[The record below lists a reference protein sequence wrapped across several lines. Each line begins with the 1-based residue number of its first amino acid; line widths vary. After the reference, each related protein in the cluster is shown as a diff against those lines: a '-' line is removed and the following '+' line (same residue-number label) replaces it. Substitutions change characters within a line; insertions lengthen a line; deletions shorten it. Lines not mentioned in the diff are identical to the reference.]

1 MSSRCDGRTMLR
13 NRLAVI
19 IGTLLVPVSVY
30 ADEPSALWLAP
41 SHEWYGIDGNW
52 SSTGL
57 LMGDP
62 AQGIDVTV
70 STSLSEIWVVETTG
84 CGTSSLCTTARG
96 GTCDSSASQ
105 SWSSLGPWQLGLGY
119 LDNGGN
125 GDYAMETVAAQDSTR
140 QGQVSF
146 GKQVVAGINDT
157 SYYTGFL
164 GLGITPGKFQ
174 NVVVQ
179 SPISTLVEHSGI
191 IPSHSYGYTAG
202 AYYGG
207 SRGTPLSLT
216 LGGYDANRFEPH
228 DTKFSLDSITRQ
240 PSILLRAITAS
251 VSDVGKAPTAWA
263 SPSVPLMEFNESVT
277 ALIDSSTPYLWLPT
291 TICDR
296 FAASLNLTWDESFGL
311 YVFSNTENLENYQ
324 SSPDLSFTFALSSA
338 DNHDN
343 FGQPLD
349 VPGIVNITISSQ
361 AFIQNLRYPFKNL
374 IPYRSPAVPYF
385 PLTRAD
391 NSSQIIIG
399 RSFLQEAYM
408 ITNYETST
416 FSIHQAKFPDDPWTN
431 TSIQTIA
438 FTPNSGYAGPA
449 SQSGKQA
456 GLTDAQ
462 LAGLVVGIAVIGV
475 AAVAAIW
482 LMRRR
487 KKRGHQEVA
496 KSDHELKEGYSTPEP
511 ETPRSPV
518 DRILSRMSMNVP
530 WRRTKRSTGDGH
542 EYGVFEVG
550 ADWSH
555 ERYEM
560 PVQTKPIELEATQT
574 TLSSIGITDFA
585 SKREREPQPRP
596 PHRRSTYEMEKLH
609 LEMAMHGLAP
619 QYTPL
624 ADEPGRPYHQ
634 QHHHHHTGATWH
646 PGAAAAENH
655 HHDHH
660 PSPTSS
666 PTQQGEEEEDTY
678 SNRLPSPVSPQ
689 SDWTNFVP
697 DFPSSVVGLGLGL
710 VPTRTR
716 TRTLSSSNS
725 DPHMRRRRSSGTP
738 PSPPRSIDRLTR
750 SASSSSSTAA
760 GSPPSPSPP
769 RGGGGGIQRTPIDPS
784 RVVCL
789 GPLPDN
795 VRPRPQWPAMFP
807 PPPPPPPPPPVS
819 SSSSPRH
826 RRADEDEDEDEDDF
840 AAAAAADHHRHSRCL
855 STADTLGSDF
865 TIEEEAR
872 QQAARTLGRMGGF
885 DDIVHVPQ
893 PAHRRYSWEEEEE
906 EGDGHGGRGIS

>member
-19 IGTLLVPVSVY
+19 IGTLLVPASVY

-41 SHEWYGIDGNW
+41 SQKWYGIDGNW

-57 LMGDP
+57 LVGDP

-96 GTCDSSASQ
+96 GTYDISASP
-105 SWSSLGPWQLGLGY
+105 SWSPLGPWQLGLGY

-125 GDYAMETVAAQDSTR
+125 GDYAMETVAVQDGAQ

-240 PSILLRAITAS
+240 PNVLLRAITAS

-263 SPSVPLMEFNESVT
+263 SSSVPLMEFNESVT

-291 TICDR
+291 PICDR

-311 YVFSNTENLENYQ
+311 YVFSDTDNLENYQ
-324 SSPDLSFTFALSSA
+324 SSPDLSFTFTLSSA
-338 DNHDN
+338 DNHDDL
-343 FGQPLD
+343 GRPLE
-349 VPGIVNITISSQ
+349 VPGVVNITISSQ
-361 AFIQNLRYPFKNL
+361 AFVQNLRYPFKNL

-416 FSIHQAKFPDDPWTN
+416 FSIHQAKFPDDPWTD

-449 SQSGKQA
+449 SKSGKQA
-456 GLTDAQ
+456 GLTEAQ
-462 LAGLVVGIAVIGV
+462 LAGLVVGISVIGI
-475 AAVAAIW
+475 AAAIAAIW

-487 KKRGHQEVA
+487 KREHREVA
-496 KSDHELKEGYSTPEP
+496 KGDHELKDGYATPEP

-530 WRRTKRSTGDGH
+530 WRKTKRNAGDGH

-550 ADWSH
+550 ADRSH

-574 TLSSIGITDFA
+574 MSSVGITDFA
-585 SKREREPQPRP
+585 ASKPKP
-596 PHRRSTYEMEKLH
+596 PHRQSTYEMEKLH

-624 ADEPGRPYHQ
+624 ADEPGKPYQ
-634 QHHHHHTGATWH
+634 RTGATWH
-646 PGAAAAENH
+646 PGDDNTNPN
-655 HHDHH
+655 
-660 PSPTSS
+660 PSPASS
-666 PTQQGEEEEDTY
+666 PTREEGEDTY

-697 DFPSSVVGLGLGL
+697 DFPSSVGLA
-710 VPTRTR
+710 P
-716 TRTLSSSNS
+716 TRTLSTSNS
-725 DPHMRRRRSSGTP
+725 DDPHPQPHPHLRAGTP
-738 PSPPRSIDRLTR
+738 PSPRSIDRLTLTRTR
-750 SASSSSSTAA
+750 SAASSSPSVASSAV
-760 GSPPSPSPP
+760 GSPP
-769 RGGGGGIQRTPIDPS
+769 RGGFQRTPIDPS

-789 GPLPDN
+789 GPLPDHL
-795 VRPRPQWPAMFP
+795 RPRPQWPAMFP
-807 PPPPPPPPPPVS
+807 PPPPPPPPPDA
-819 SSSSPRH
+819 SPSRH
-826 RRADEDEDEDEDDF
+826 RRGYGDRDRGGDEDEDEDDF
-840 AAAAAADHHRHSRCL
+840 AAHRHSRCL

-893 PAHRRYSWEEEEE
+893 PAHRRYSWEEEGEE
-906 EGDGHGGRGIS
+906 KGAGSRSGES

>member
-1 MSSRCDGRTMLR
+1 MLR

-57 LMGDP
+57 LVGDP

-96 GTCDSSASQ
+96 GTYDTSASQ
-105 SWSSLGPWQLGLGY
+105 SWSPLGPWQLGLGY

-125 GDYAMETVAAQDSTR
+125 GDYAMETVAVQDSTR
-140 QGQVSF
+140 QGGQVSF

-164 GLGITPGKFQ
+164 GLGITPGRFQ

-324 SSPDLSFTFALSSA
+324 SSPDLSFTFTLSSA

-361 AFIQNLRYPFKNL
+361 AFVQNLRYPFKNL

-438 FTPNSGYAGPA
+438 FTPNSGYAGPG
-449 SQSGKQA
+449 SKSGKQA

-462 LAGLVVGIAVIGV
+462 LAGLVVGIAVIGI

-487 KKRGHQEVA
+487 KRGHQEVA
-496 KSDHELKEGYSTPEP
+496 KSDHELKDGYSTPEP

-518 DRILSRMSMNVP
+518 DRILSRMSMSMNMP
-530 WRRTKRSTGDGH
+530 WRRTKRGATGDGH
-542 EYGVFEVG
+542 DEYGVFEVG

-574 TLSSIGITDFA
+574 TLSSSIGITDFA
-585 SKREREPQPRP
+585 NKREREPQP

-609 LEMAMHGLAP
+609 LEMAIHGLAP

-624 ADEPGRPYHQ
+624 ADEPGKPYH
-634 QHHHHHTGATWH
+634 QHHHHNTGATWH
-646 PGAAAAENH
+646 PGENH
-655 HHDHH
+655 HQHHH
-660 PSPTSS
+660 PSPTTSS
-666 PTQQGEEEEDTY
+666 PTQQGEEEEEEEDTY
-678 SNRLPSPVSPQ
+678 SNRLLLPSPVSPQ
-689 SDWTNFVP
+689 SDDWTNFVP
-697 DFPSSVVGLGLGL
+697 TDFPSSVGL
-710 VPTRTR
+710 VPTRT
-716 TRTLSSSNS
+716 LSSSSNS
-725 DPHMRRRRSSGTP
+725 DPHMQQRRPRSRSSGTLP
-738 PSPPRSIDRLTR
+738 PSPRSIDRLTR
-750 SASSSSSTAA
+750 SASSSSSTA
-760 GSPPSPSPP
+760 GSIRTPP
-769 RGGGGGIQRTPIDPS
+769 RGRGRGGVGGIGIQRTPIDPS

-795 VRPRPQWPAMFP
+795 MRPPRPQWPAMFP
-807 PPPPPPPPPPVS
+807 PPPPPPVS
-819 SSSSPRH
+819 SSSSPRHHHHH
-826 RRADEDEDEDEDDF
+826 RRADEDEDEDEDEGEGEF
-840 AAAAAADHHRHSRCL
+840 AAAPADHHRHSRCL

-893 PAHRRYSWEEEEE
+893 PAHRRYSWEEEDEHE
-906 EGDGHGGRGIS
+906 QGGRGGSRR

>member
-13 NRLAVI
+13 NRLAAI
-19 IGTLLVPVSVY
+19 IGTLLVPALVC
-30 ADEPSALWLAP
+30 AGEPSALWLAP
-41 SHEWYGIDGNW
+41 SQKWYGIDGNW

-57 LMGDP
+57 LVGDP

-84 CGTSSLCTTARG
+84 CGTSSLCTAARG
-96 GTCDSSASQ
+96 GTYDISASQ
-105 SWSSLGPWQLGLGY
+105 SWSPLGPWQLGLGY
-119 LDNGGN
+119 LDNEGN
-125 GDYAMETVAAQDSTR
+125 GDYAMETVSVQGSAQ

-157 SYYTGFL
+157 SYYTGFF

-228 DTKFSLDSITRQ
+228 DIKFSLDSVTRQ
-240 PSILLRAITAS
+240 PSTLLRAITAS
-251 VSDVGKAPTAWA
+251 VSDVGKAPTTWT
-263 SPSVPLMEFNESVT
+263 SSSVPLMGFNESVT

-291 TICDR
+291 AICDR
-296 FAASLNLTWDESFGL
+296 FAASLNLTWNESFGL
-311 YVFSNTENLENYQ
+311 YVFPNTTNLENYQ
-324 SSPDLSFTFALSSA
+324 SAPDLSFTFTLSSA
-338 DNHDN
+338 DNHDDL
-343 FGQPLD
+343 GQPLD
-349 VPGIVNITISSQ
+349 VPGVVNITVSSQ
-361 AFIQNLRYPFKNL
+361 AFVQNLRYPFKNL
-374 IPYRSPAVPYF
+374 ISYRSPAVPYF
-385 PLTRAD
+385 PLKRAD
-391 NSSQIIIG
+391 NSSQFIIG

-416 FSIHQAKFPDDPWTN
+416 FSVHQAKFPDDPWTD

-449 SQSGKQA
+449 SRSGGQA
-456 GLTDAQ
+456 SLTQAQ
-462 LAGLVVGIAVIGV
+462 LAGLVVGISVLGL
-475 AAVAAIW
+475 AAIAAIW
-482 LMRRR
+482 LLRRR
-487 KKRGHQEVA
+487 KRAHQEVA
-496 KSDHELKEGYSTPEP
+496 KSDHELKDGYSTPEP
-511 ETPRSPV
+511 DTPRSPV
-518 DRILSRMSMNVP
+518 DRILWRMSMNVP
-530 WRRTKRSTGDGH
+530 WRKSKRHTGDGH

-550 ADWSH
+550 ADRSH

-560 PVQTKPIELEATQT
+560 PVQTKPIELEATET
-574 TLSSIGITDFA
+574 MSHIGITDFA
-585 SKREREPQPRP
+585 RKP
-596 PHRRSTYEMEKLH
+596 PHRQSTYEMEKLH

-624 ADEPGRPYHQ
+624 VEEPSDNHHH
-634 QHHHHHTGATWH
+634 HHHHHTGATWH
-646 PGAAAAENH
+646 PGEN
-655 HHDHH
+655 
-660 PSPTSS
+660 PSPASS
-666 PTQQGEEEEDTY
+666 PTQDTY

-689 SDWTNFVP
+689 SDWTSFVP
-697 DFPSSVVGLGLGL
+697 DFPSSVGL
-710 VPTRTR
+710 VPTRT
-716 TRTLSSSNS
+716 LSKSTS
-725 DPHMRRRRSSGTP
+725 DPHMGGTP
-738 PSPPRSIDRLTR
+738 PSPRSIDRFTLTRTR
-750 SASSSSSTAA
+750 SASSTSSSAA
-760 GSPPSPSPP
+760 
-769 RGGGGGIQRTPIDPS
+769 RVGGIQRTPIDPT

-795 VRPRPQWPAMFP
+795 VRPSRPPWPATFAL
-807 PPPPPPPPPPVS
+807 PPPPPVPS
-819 SSSSPRH
+819 SSSAHPRE
-826 RRADEDEDEDEDDF
+826 AGDNGGGFD
-840 AAAAAADHHRHSRCL
+840 RHSRCL
-855 STADTLGSDF
+855 STTDTLGSDF

-893 PAHRRYSWEEEEE
+893 PAHRRYSWEEEE
-906 EGDGHGGRGIS
+906 GGSGAGGR